1 MTVIRTRKKYKV
13 VGVFIIVIFL
23 KLSCASGYLLE
34 LAKYIPS
41 GIQVP
46 SWITYQNQDKT
57 SGKRFSNNAVGIIRG
72 NGYPVEVHNVITDDG
87 FILEMHRIPRIFP
100 SQNMLPVLLM
110 HGNLQSSADWKQ
122 VIEFFCSIYPVRHGI
137 RRVAWKP
144 QGQHVLQASLLVQH
158 KFCQI
163 LGFQYDFPALVDY
176 VLKQTG
182 HSKLHYIS
190 FSYSTTV
197 FIAGLTLKP
206 EYNAKIASGIVMGPS
221 VFQANFA
228 NGLFYYFSFSAK
240 LISAFMDIFGT
251 IPLLPH
257 FYTSLL
263 NVILPIFCNPKFD
276 VIGIC
281 PNFIRLALG
290 DDGNLIRKEQLPLI
304 TSVAPAPSGLKQ
316 VNHLLQLTGSRNF
329 VQYDYG
335 RARNIQ
341 LYGAIKPPSYNLS
354 EIRVPIALFV
364 GGYDFIAHRE
374 DAKKLASKLPNLYE
388 YYNVPYKQFCHIDF
402 TYGREVAA
410 DVYFHAVDIMK
421 KHDP

>member
-110 HGNLQSSADWKQ
+110 HGNLQSSADW
-122 VIEFFCSIYPVRHGI
+122 VINSPANNSFAFILFDMGYDVWLGNHRGNTYSKRHSLYSINS
-137 RRVAWKP
+137 A
-144 QGQHVLQASLLVQH
+144 
-158 KFCQI
+158 KFW
-163 LGFQYDFPALVDY
+163 DF
-176 VLKQTG
+176 
-182 HSKLHYIS
+182 
-190 FSYSTTV
+190 STTV